1 MHLFKATSNLNYA
14 QSEQQFRRDITKVVV
29 RYLSEELDGKEGEKL
44 AAFIS
49 QSPNGNEYFTLSAL
63 TPMPELN
70 NQNNSITIGFV
81 LTESVKKK
89 IKFIQ
94 DAKFQ
99 STELQQY
106 FDAKR
111 QSIKREEG
119 VTIQAQKEI
128 ALLKLKQGY

>member
-1 MHLFKATSNLNYA
+1 
-14 QSEQQFRRDITKVVV
+14 V
-29 RYLSEELDGKEGEKL
+29 

-49 QSPNGNEYFTLSAL
+49 QSGNGNEYFTLSAL

-81 LTESVKKK
+81 LTEAVKKK

-111 QSIKREEG
+111 RTPKVDEGAALKEAKENALKRL
-119 VTIQAQKEI
+119 KEV
-128 ALLKLKQGY
+128 AVSN

>member
-1 MHLFKATSNLNYA
+1 
-14 QSEQQFRRDITKVVV
+14 
-29 RYLSEELDGKEGEKL
+29 
-44 AAFIS
+44 
-49 QSPNGNEYFTLSAL
+49 
-63 TPMPELN
+63 
-70 NQNNSITIGFV
+70 
-81 LTESVKKK
+81 VKKK